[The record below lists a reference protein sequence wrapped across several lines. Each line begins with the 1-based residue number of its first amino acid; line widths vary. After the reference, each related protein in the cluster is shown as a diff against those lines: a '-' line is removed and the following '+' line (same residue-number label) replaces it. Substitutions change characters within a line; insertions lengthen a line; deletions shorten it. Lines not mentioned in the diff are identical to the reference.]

1 MLQPGWTL
9 KNYAKKM
16 KSITKDHIVYN
27 IIYMEYIRGKSTKTE
42 SRLIIAQCKE
52 RVVGGK
58 REWSLI
64 TTDFGDDENILKLIV
79 VMATQV
85 CAN

>member
-9 KNYAKKM
+9 KNYAKKK
-16 KSITKDHIVYN
+16 KSITKDYRVYN
-27 IIYMEYIRGKSTKTE
+27 IIYMEYLRGKSTKTE
-42 SRLIIAQCKE
+42 NRLVIGQCKE

-58 REWSLI
+58 QECALI
-64 TTDFGDDENILKLIV
+64 TIDFGDDENVLKLIL